1 MNENRIEAI
10 LRDPTLEQ
18 PTLTYHEVRL
28 PWQSFF
34 VRPEAAARV
43 LEAIQGLDRSDWVR
57 VETVTG
63 SVAFVRT
70 VHVVYVREWTPA
82 QRESER
88 QFWDALDAEQKQ
100 PEDDAGAQE
109 GSDGSDGGEASEG
122 GTDGPE
128 GASDDSGGV
137 AHGDPEEGIGPGAG
151 LVGGAAESAA
161 ASGSGTGGADLV
173 SVWTSVQALGLLYA
187 VLAAIALLTMALPG
201 VVQMRVIQ
209 C

>member
-34 VRPEAAARV
+34 VRPEVAVRV

-63 SVAFVRT
+63 SVAFLRT

-100 PEDDAGAQE
+100 PEDDAGAQQGSG
-109 GSDGSDGGEASEG
+109 GSDGAEASEG
-122 GTDGPE
+122 GTGGPE
-128 GASDDSGGV
+128 GASD
-137 AHGDPEEGIGPGAG
+137 
-151 LVGGAAESAA
+151 ES
-161 ASGSGTGGADLV
+161 GGADLV

-201 VVQMRVIQ
+201 FVQMRVIQ